1 MRVAKM
7 SYLQL
12 VKGKYRVRM
21 VLRRGL
27 EPDSKPAFDA
37 RCLWY
42 GRAFTPRAAGGS
54 THKFCLTGHRRV
66 LDRGISPYRIASV
79 PQRFPATPPLAI
91 TITASTPQTPA
102 LICRPLEPSKAFV
115 ATPDRSCRHVVGR
128 LPTKTAHSR
137 RHWAPG
143 DLGTHRRA

>member
-102 LICRPLEPSKAFV
+102 
-115 ATPDRSCRHVVGR
+115 
-128 LPTKTAHSR
+128 
-137 RHWAPG
+137 
-143 DLGTHRRA
+143 